1 MKHWDS
7 PNDNSHKDHMAG
19 YQLHCI
25 HEKSLPMTLSFDFAA
40 LSILH
45 NMVGWTK
52 IGDIWK
58 IQSYKSDI
66 KKIVIC
72 LSNWKRIQNF

>member
-1 MKHWDS
+1 
-7 PNDNSHKDHMAG
+7 MAG

-25 HEKSLPMTLSFDFAA
+25 HEKSLSMTHSFDFAA

-45 NMVGWTK
+45 NMVGCTK

-58 IQSYKSDI
+58 IHYKAI
-66 KKIVIC
+66 KRK
-72 LSNWKRIQNF
+72 